1 MLKLV
6 YDLGV
11 VWSSD
16 VQEQIRAHRLGSRD
30 FHQLVGGIFRVLL
43 YGTRKPLRQCGVWR
57 TILDLGTKSYS
68 GGCVAYGLCRYRATD
83 NEKRSPP
90 LEPYRRFCLPR
101 LGGVLHI

>member
-30 FHQLVGGIFRVLL
+30 FHQLAGSIFRVLL
-43 YGTRKPLRQCGVWR
+43 YGAG
-57 TILDLGTKSYS
+57 
-68 GGCVAYGLCRYRATD
+68 
-83 NEKRSPP
+83 
-90 LEPYRRFCLPR
+90 
-101 LGGVLHI
+101 